1 MGLAVGDVIFR
12 QNGQP
17 GVVQKR
23 DEATGNLTV
32 ETKGEAYENRRKAG
46 FINGLKGEERQSFD
60 AIILESRGIK
70 EPVKRVQ
77 YLQEQ
82 ITKLKGEPSKG
93 NMQLSRYLESEVG
106 HIVSSEGIQPRTYEV
121 MESKV

>member
-1 MGLAVGDVIFR
+1 MGLGVGDVIFR

-23 DEATGNLTV
+23 DEDTGNLTV

-46 FINGLKGEERQSFD
+46 FINGLKGEDRQSFD

-82 ITKLKGEPSKG
+82 IAKLKEEPSKS
-93 NMQLSRYLESEVG
+93 NMQLTRYLESEVG